1 MKRFDWALV
10 SGGTSS
16 SMLGIIIGD
25 NKKNIVACQ
34 SIATCCNYRMRLVS
48 AFQPSYLTAVSSL
61 SRKKGCTQFFYRFHL
76 KLKWFYTPCIIEDN
90 VIHQFLFN
98 ILELKFIFAKLR
110 KCNIQT
116 IKKCL
121 PIYEDSFSRRQLE
134 ILRALVL
141 FKLLMSEK

>member
-1 MKRFDWALV
+1 MLKWTKLKVLTYLFQIRTIVSKGTLSKGYCTKVFLKKPAVFFPNKLIVKRFVWALV

-61 SRKKGCTQFFYRFHL
+61 SRKKRMH
-76 KLKWFYTPCIIEDN
+76 PN
-90 VIHQFLFN
+90 FLQISFKVEM
-98 ILELKFIFAKLR
+98 ILNHGSKITLWK
-110 KCNIQT
+110 
-116 IKKCL
+116 
-121 PIYEDSFSRRQLE
+121 SFL
-134 ILRALVL
+134 IG
-141 FKLLMSEK
+141 FT

>member
-1 MKRFDWALV
+1 MLKWTKLKVMTYLSQIRTIVSKGYCTKVFLKKPALFFPNKLIVKRFDWALV

-61 SRKKGCTQFFYRFHL
+61 SRKKRMHPNFLQISFLVVMILHPIWRQYNSSISFQ
-76 KLKWFYTPCIIEDN
+76 YT
-90 VIHQFLFN
+90 
-98 ILELKFIFAKLR
+98 R
-110 KCNIQT
+110 
-116 IKKCL
+116 IKVYFC
-121 PIYEDSFSRRQLE
+121 
-134 ILRALVL
+134 
-141 FKLLMSEK
+141 